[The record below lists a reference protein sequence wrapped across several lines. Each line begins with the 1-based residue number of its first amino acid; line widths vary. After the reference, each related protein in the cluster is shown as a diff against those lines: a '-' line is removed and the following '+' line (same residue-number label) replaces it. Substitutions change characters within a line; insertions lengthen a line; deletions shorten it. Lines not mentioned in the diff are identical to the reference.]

1 MRDCNMIVI
10 LSGED
15 FPASERQQYQSGNPS
30 GYRIDHRFLAML

>member
-15 FPASERQQYQSGNPS
+15 FPFSEDQQYQSGDPS
-30 GYRIDHRFLAML
+30 RYRIDHRFPAML